1 MTECLVGRDVSRKL
15 YQTMENVALLPTQP
29 QPQPTNLVRDLTK
42 RVSYLLRLHVANSE
56 NFEAALEQDE
66 GKWGDY

>member
-29 QPQPTNLVRDLTK
+29 QPQPSNLVRDLTK
-42 RVSYLLRLHVANSE
+42 RVSYV
-56 NFEAALEQDE
+56 
-66 GKWGDY
+66 DYMCLIQNIL